1 MCGLSGF
8 MSNSVSP
15 TYISLPALCP
25 AVKNL
30 PLKGVE
36 KRERSCTV
44 GGNWSSHYGEYYGGS
59 LGIKLPYDPAIP
71 ILSIYPEKTIIQR
84 HV

>member
-1 MCGLSGF
+1 MHIAMCGLRGF

-36 KRERSCTV
+36 KRERSCT
-44 GGNWSSHYGEYYGGS
+44 GDGNVNWYSHYERQYGDS
-59 LGIKLPYDPAIP
+59 LKN
-71 ILSIYPEKTIIQR
+71 
-84 HV
+84 